1 MGKDEDGAVTAETA
15 VVLPMIAVFA
25 VGLAWLVSLGV
36 VQVRAQDAAREAA
49 RVVARGESVEAGS
62 AYARRVAT
70 PGAGVAVERDGST
83 VVVTVRAPVDGPGGF
98 FRFLPHYTV
107 QARAVAAVEGGRA
120 GTVGDAGGGP

>member
-1 MGKDEDGAVTAETA
+1 MSSDERGAVTAETA

-49 RVVARGESVEAGS
+49 RVVARGESVAAGT

-70 PGAGVAVERDGST
+70 SGADVSVARDGAT
-83 VVVTVRAPVDGPGGF
+83 VVVTVRAPVEGPGGF
-98 FRFLPHYTV
+98 FRFLPGYTV
-107 QARAVAAVEGGRA
+107 QARSVAAVEGSGE
-120 GTVGDAGGGP
+120 GGGGLP

>member
-1 MGKDEDGAVTAETA
+1 VTAETA

-49 RVVARGESVEAGS
+49 RVVARGDSTATGT

-70 PGAGVAVERDGST
+70 EGASVAIDRSGGS
-83 VVVTVRAPVDGPGGF
+83 VLVTVSAPVDGPGGF
-98 FRFLPHYTV
+98 FRFLPSYEVH
-107 QARAVAAVEGGRA
+107 ARAVAALEGSGEA
-120 GTVGDAGGGP
+120 P

>member
-1 MGKDEDGAVTAETA
+1 MSSDERGAVTAETA

-49 RVVARGESVEAGS
+49 RVVARGDSVAAGT
-62 AYARRVAT
+62 AYAHRVAT
-70 PGAGVAVERDGST
+70 SGADVSVARDGST

-98 FRFLPHYTV
+98 FRFLPGYTV
-107 QARAVAAVEGGRA
+107 RASSVAAIEGS
-120 GTVGDAGGGP
+120 GGMP

>member
-1 MGKDEDGAVTAETA
+1 MSRDERGAVTAETA

-49 RVVARGESVEAGS
+49 RVVARGESVAVGT

-70 PGAGVAVERDGST
+70 PGADVSVARDGST

-98 FRFLPHYTV
+98 FRFLPGYTV
-107 QARAVAAVEGGRA
+107 QARSVAAVEGSGE
-120 GTVGDAGGGP
+120 GGGGLP